1 MKKLFYIFTIL
12 IPYIGW
18 CQNNPDTLE
27 FRPLV
32 FIEKISDNE
41 IKSLIKADSL
51 NKKDFF
57 FTEQYKDGFGL
68 FLVKKENKNWSVY
81 DYELYLNS
89 GRNTVLGNIKEENNR
104 FISIQTTSN
113 PSGVCESH
121 YEKEVLIDIKHNE
134 FIDFFT
140 FAQTK
145 CYDENRKNLSQ
156 SKCKAK
162 FSIKGDFLKIRT
174 SATSDLTD
182 CIQSGTYKYEN
193 RKFVKVK

>member
-1 MKKLFYIFTIL
+1 MKKLLYIFSIFVSS
-12 IPYIGW
+12 IGW

-27 FRPLV
+27 FNPLT

-41 IKSLIKADSL
+41 IKSLVKADSL

-68 FLVKKENKNWSVY
+68 FLVQKENENWIVY

-104 FISIQTTSN
+104 FVSIQTISS
-113 PSGVCESH
+113 PSGICESH
-121 YEKEVLIDIKHNE
+121 YEKQVLIDIIRNE
-134 FIDFFT
+134 FIDFCT

-145 CYDENRKNLSQ
+145 CYDENGQISSS
-156 SKCKAK
+156 SKCKVK
-162 FSIKGDFLKIRT
+162 FSIKGNFLKIRT
-174 SATSDLTD
+174 SKTNDLTD
-182 CIQSGTYKYEN
+182 CILSGTYKYEN